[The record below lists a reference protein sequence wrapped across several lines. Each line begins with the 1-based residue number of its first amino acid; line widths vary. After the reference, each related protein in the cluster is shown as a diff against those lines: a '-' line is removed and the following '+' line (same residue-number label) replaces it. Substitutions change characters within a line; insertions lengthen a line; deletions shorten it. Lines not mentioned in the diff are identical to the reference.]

1 MSDKRIYTGIDLFKL
16 IAAVLV
22 VLLHAVETSAWY
34 PCEVKFVFTRLAVP
48 FFFIASGFFFFNG
61 LDKAKNK
68 FEYFRRYEKN
78 ILKLFI
84 VWALIIYLPFT
95 ILNYI
100 DIYHDAGPLKLSGLL
115 FRRIFII
122 GAGPYWYLVAL
133 FWSALFLYLCYIRKY
148 ERLLLGGIIFGFF
161 CMIIYSCFRNALSA
175 VLCPVRIFAELIYT
189 VFSWEFNFIMYGI
202 PFMGL
207 GYLFAKKKIKISI
220 NNSICILLVATI
232 LRIAEYNLPY
242 IFPMSFWNDNS
253 INIAFIFQ
261 AIAYFMMA
269 MNLDFNI
276 KKDTSMVLRQ
286 FSSCIYFSHAI
297 FLYEIL
303 NPALLR
309 YKSWNIYSG
318 VWIPVKVII
327 VLLGCGIL
335 FGIVKK
341 IDNKYLNILING

>member
-1 MSDKRIYTGIDLFKL
+1 
-16 IAAVLV
+16 
-22 VLLHAVETSAWY
+22 
-34 PCEVKFVFTRLAVP
+34 
-48 FFFIASGFFFFNG
+48 
-61 LDKAKNK
+61 
-68 FEYFRRYEKN
+68 
-78 ILKLFI
+78 
-84 VWALIIYLPFT
+84 
-95 ILNYI
+95 
-100 DIYHDAGPLKLSGLL
+100 
-115 FRRIFII
+115 
-122 GAGPYWYLVAL
+122 
-133 FWSALFLYLCYIRKY
+133 
-148 ERLLLGGIIFGFF
+148 
-161 CMIIYSCFRNALSA
+161 
-175 VLCPVRIFAELIYT
+175 
-189 VFSWEFNFIMYGI
+189 
-202 PFMGL
+202 
-207 GYLFAKKKIKISI
+207 
-220 NNSICILLVATI
+220 
-232 LRIAEYNLPY
+232 
-242 IFPMSFWNDNS
+242 MSFWNDNS

-261 AIAYFMMA
+261 AIAYFMKA